1 MAGTVSDERWNET
14 ANELIYN
21 PFVGTRLTSLKSVN
35 KNLKL
40 PIRSI
45 NDRFKAAPNV
55 FALASI

>member
-1 MAGTVSDERWNET
+1 MAGTVSDEGWNET

-21 PFVGTRLTSLKSVN
+21 PFVGTRLKSVN